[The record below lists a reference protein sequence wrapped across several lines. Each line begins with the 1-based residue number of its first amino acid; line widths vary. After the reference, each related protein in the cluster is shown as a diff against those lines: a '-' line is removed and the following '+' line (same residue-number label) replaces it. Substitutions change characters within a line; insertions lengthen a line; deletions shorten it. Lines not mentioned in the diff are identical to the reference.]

1 MNYQFKA
8 LQVSV
13 AVHLLVIV
21 ALIGLGGLFEPAK
34 KRIVIDF
41 SIEDQALTPDDTVPN
56 PQPGP
61 VKEVRQVAAA
71 NPAERPPVPPSPEQP
86 KAEQRPQGAPAV
98 APALSETQAPV
109 AASPVPQR
117 QTVKTD
123 AVTRVRQGAAEARPV
138 QHAGSAAQAGRIA
151 ISGSNDAKNRN
162 YKEYYSSV
170 RDLINKKAVLPR
182 MAEKLKLEGGVEV
195 FLAVAQ
201 NGQLIEV
208 RLVQSSGKELLDK
221 SAVEAVRRAS
231 PFPKPPVDAELE
243 MKVRLTYRLP
253 D

>member
-1 MNYQFKA
+1 MNYQLKA

-13 AVHLLVIV
+13 AVHLLVV
-21 ALIGLGGLFEPAK
+21 VTLLGLGGFFEPVK

-41 SIEDQALTPDDTVPN
+41 SIEDQAPAPDSSSPN
-56 PQPGP
+56 LHPGP
-61 VKEVRQVAAA
+61 VKEVRQIANTRAVERAA
-71 NPAERPPVPPSPEQP
+71 VSPSPEQH
-86 KAEQRPQGAPAV
+86 KAEQRPQEVPAV
-98 APALSETQAPV
+98 APALSGAQAPV
-109 AASPVPQR
+109 AAPPAPQR
-117 QTVKTD
+117 QMVKND
-123 AVTRVRQGAAEARPV
+123 AVTRVRQGIAEARPV

-151 ISGSNDAKNRN
+151 ISGSNNARNRN
-162 YKEYYSSV
+162 YKEYYTSV

-182 MAEKLKLEGGVEV
+182 MAEKLKLEGGVEI

-221 SAVEAVRRAS
+221 SAIEAVRRAS

-243 MKVRLTYRLP
+243 MTVRLTYRLP